1 MGGRSE
7 RTFFHDTSHRG
18 VVAEAKVP
26 QPHSSGGAMTGKGF
40 PHPICFVPAEALLC
54 SGGFGQSLLPALPPV
69 HP

>member
-1 MGGRSE
+1 
-7 RTFFHDTSHRG
+7 
-18 VVAEAKVP
+18 
-26 QPHSSGGAMTGKGF
+26 MTGKGF